1 MKLKDKFILHKRILL
16 FMFIIGITGII
27 TGSILV
33 NILNLEDKQLVIE
46 YINRFVD
53 SVKNNNLDY
62 VQALKNNLTTNI
74 IYLLLIWISGISM
87 IGFPIIIFLFFSKLF
102 VTGFSIGSILYTYK
116 IKGLLF
122 SLFYVFP
129 GSILSIISALLL
141 GAYGIKLSF
150 KLIYILSC
158 KKTVDLKQ
166 IIIKYTKVFLVCL
179 LIGIIGIISDTFLM
193 PYLIKLII
201 TFID

>member
-74 IYLLLIWISGISM
+74 IYLLLIWISGVSM